1 MSTLNYPPQN
11 KPKVCWTFHPLFPF
25 SLCFPFKQKILI
37 RDREEGSGGK
47 NNNNL
52 FQRFYLKTDTK
63 PTDLQTM
70 TMLLLLLLL
79 LPVVAVV
86 VVVHS
91 TAQMCCLR
99 VLYTKGQL
107 RVREKERES
116 GRENERVGGE
126 CVRAVCS
133 MQKLL

>member
-1 MSTLNYPPQN
+1 MEEKTTT
-11 KPKVCWTFHPLFPF
+11 TF
-25 SLCFPFKQKILI
+25 
-37 RDREEGSGGK
+37 
-47 NNNNL
+47 

-79 LPVVAVV
+79 LPVVVV

-107 RVREKERES
+107 RVREKEREWES
-116 GRENERVGGE
+116 GRRVCACGVYNAKVTVVE
-126 CVRAVCS
+126 ILSWKREWTNTLV
-133 MQKLL
+133 

>member
-1 MSTLNYPPQN
+1 MEEKTTT
-11 KPKVCWTFHPLFPF
+11 TF
-25 SLCFPFKQKILI
+25 
-37 RDREEGSGGK
+37 
-47 NNNNL
+47 

-70 TMLLLLLLL
+70 TMLLLLL
-79 LPVVAVV
+79 PVVAV

-126 CVRAVCS
+126 CVRAVCT

>member
-1 MSTLNYPPQN
+1 MEEKTTT
-11 KPKVCWTFHPLFPF
+11 TF
-25 SLCFPFKQKILI
+25 
-37 RDREEGSGGK
+37 
-47 NNNNL
+47 

-79 LPVVAVV
+79 LPVEAVV
-86 VVVHS
+86 VVVVVLHS